1 MAKKQTTIHLGNMR
15 ISLINDLHMRMVPSL
30 SLPRLMG
37 KLSLMDIGS
46 WPRLNTS
53 RANTLSKPPCSYAF
67 TSQYTPSL
75 HLMLYVSLCIHSSIQ
90 SFTLALESLKGRPWK
105 HRETLLGNRA
115 AAYFMLKRY
124 AHVCSVVSYLIF
136 KTLNRV

>member
-1 MAKKQTTIHLGNMR
+1 
-15 ISLINDLHMRMVPSL
+15 
-30 SLPRLMG
+30 
-37 KLSLMDIGS
+37 
-46 WPRLNTS
+46 
-53 RANTLSKPPCSYAF
+53 
-67 TSQYTPSL
+67 
-75 HLMLYVSLCIHSSIQ
+75 MLYVSLCIHSSIQ